1 MPRRAQFLGET
12 GGVAIDDVDPR
23 IVGKLPF
30 EIARKGGIQFEEEQL
45 RIRHPSGA
53 ASSREWTPSPGP
65 YSAMMR
71 GWLKSIL
78 LATRSTSALELGMME
93 AI

>member
-1 MPRRAQFLGET
+1 MPAAPQFLGQT
-12 GGVAIDDVDPR
+12 GRIAIDDVDPR
-23 IVGKLPF
+23 IIGKLAF
-30 EIARKGGIQFEEEQL
+30 EIARKGGVEFEEKQL
-45 RIRHPSGA
+45 GVRHPSGRPA
-53 ASSREWTPSPGP
+53 RGNELLRPGP

-78 LATRSTSALELGMME
+78 LATRSTSAFELGMME